1 MGAEK
6 RESVKESL
14 CGSAEERVDVA
25 FSSFFGALS
34 LSLHFSSF
42 PSKLNDGRT
51 SLVPPAAP
59 QGLCPGHLCG
69 RGGRRL
75 GVRPRGG
82 HGRPRRGRED
92 KQWSRRRRSRP
103 LRDAAGSGQPVL
115 VEQQIFWR
123 SSGTRESASNPASP
137 CALARRRNRAR
148 LRGAVG
154 DPRRRRSDT
163 PKKTRSMA
171 FILSFSPSHSLV
183 SSLAR
188 FHFLTGTRLGLQASL
203 RVRSFPREEQE
214 QEKKKS
220 QVAATRKRQSLFSLT
235 PLFPR
240 PRLKKQKNFSTTAR
254 PRAPTAPG
262 SWPRS
267 GRRTTGRPTLCW
279 ARGLA
284 RRSGEFHATPRRAS
298 HQRRDL
304 STEPLF
310 LISSSL

>member
-75 GVRPRGG
+75 GVRPRCG
-82 HGRPRRGRED
+82 HGRPLRGRED

-171 FILSFSPSHSLV
+171 FILSLSL
-183 SSLAR
+183 SL
-188 FHFLTGTRLGLQASL
+188 LLTRLFPLSRASTSSQVPDWGFRL
-203 RVRSFPREEQE
+203 PYGCVVF
-214 QEKKKS
+214 QEKNRSRRKKRAKLRRPEKGRAFFRS
-220 QVAATRKRQSLFSLT
+220 
-235 PLFPR
+235 PLSF
-240 PRLKKQKNFSTTAR
+240 L
-254 PRAPTAPG
+254 
-262 SWPRS
+262 
-267 GRRTTGRPTLCW
+267 
-279 ARGLA
+279 
-284 RRSGEFHATPRRAS
+284 
-298 HQRRDL
+298 DL
-304 STEPLF
+304 D
-310 LISSSL
+310 